1 MACCLQPVPFLML
14 RMTGYG
20 ISIAGLLLTFASTAS
35 AQDPSDVQSRLNDLQ
50 KKQDEMF
57 NQLESEQRKVQT
69 FFDDRLYLGG
79 FFESALTG
87 IWGGETTTQFSVT
100 PQSFAL
106 NLAADFNDSLRF
118 NSQVLITLTNTLQN
132 PDNDSN
138 APSVGLSAT
147 RQFGNT
153 TTLSS
158 ISQAY
163 IEYGSTPEFTL
174 QAGRGY
180 VPFGIAFQL
189 RDLVLFRRRG
199 GPQMINTN
207 SPENIVTAAGS
218 WSGVHF
224 GGTSRLKERQWG
236 YDLYSLTPATDPATL
251 GGGARVWTDAISPFT
266 IGFSTQVAK
275 RHGFTYEAIG
285 ADLKVRVG
293 RAGAD
298 AEYVANYTASG
309 IGVSRSYYVEPY
321 CTFFNDKWLIYG
333 VADYLGNPLGQTISS
348 AVILSDPFEKWEFGG
363 GINWLPY
370 TFTRFRVGLLYNDYE
385 GSTAEGGGINRNY
398 LSLDL
403 SAGVEF

>member
-1 MACCLQPVPFLML
+1 ML

-20 ISIAGLLLTFASTAS
+20 ISIAGLLLTFASAAF
-35 AQDPSDVQSRLNDLQ
+35 AQDTSDVQTRLNDLE

-69 FFDDRLYLGG
+69 FFDDRLYVGG
-79 FFESALTG
+79 FFESAVTG
-87 IWGGETTTQFSVT
+87 LWGSETATQFSVT
-100 PQSFAL
+100 PQNLAL
-106 NLAADFNDSLRF
+106 NIAADFNDSLRF
-118 NSQVLITLTNTLQN
+118 NSQLLFTLANPLQN
-132 PDNDSN
+132 PDNDPN
-138 APSVGLSAT
+138 APSIGLSPT
-147 RQFGNT
+147 RQFGSVT
-153 TTLSS
+153 TTTA

-163 IEYGSTPEFTL
+163 LEYGSTPEFTL
-174 QAGRGY
+174 QLGRGY

-199 GPQMINTN
+199 GPQMINAN
-207 SPENIVTAAGS
+207 SPGNIVIAGGS

-236 YDLYSLTPATDPATL
+236 YDLYSLTPATDAATV
-251 GGGARVWTDAISPFT
+251 GGGARVWTDAVSPFV

-275 RHGFTYEAIG
+275 RHGYTYEAVG

-298 AEYVANYTASG
+298 AEYATNYTASG
-309 IGVSRSYYVEPY
+309 VGVSRSYYVEPY
-321 CTFFNDKWLIYG
+321 YTFFNDKWLIYG
-333 VADYLGNPLGQTISS
+333 VADYLGNPLGQTIGS
-348 AVILSDPFEKWEFGG
+348 VVDLSDPFEKWEFGG

-385 GSTAEGGGINRNY
+385 GSTAGTGGINRNHFA
-398 LSLDL
+398 LDL